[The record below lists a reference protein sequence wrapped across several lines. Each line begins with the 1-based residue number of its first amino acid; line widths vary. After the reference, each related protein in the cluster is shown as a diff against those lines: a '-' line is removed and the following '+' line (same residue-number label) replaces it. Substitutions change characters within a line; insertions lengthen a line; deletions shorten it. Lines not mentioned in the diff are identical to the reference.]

1 MYTLHRKFICT
12 LYIESILKQGVEE
25 SMLGETKENILYSA
39 VICIN
44 GRFVIVTLY
53 QMWFKGSEGG

>member
-1 MYTLHRKFICT
+1 
-12 LYIESILKQGVEE
+12 
-25 SMLGETKENILYSA
+25 MLGEKKENILYSA

-53 QMWFKGSEGG
+53 RMWFKGSEGE